1 MNRENLY
8 IHVGTQKTGS
18 TTIQTILSKNKQKLL
33 KEGICYLGRFPKLAR
48 RIRIVSEFNEPL
60 ANELKSK
67 IWHTVD
73 SNPNKGIQAY
83 VISNE
88 KYSGEKMISY
98 RNAGAVA
105 ETLKYAVEKLP
116 FNVKIIVYLRRQDT
130 YIEST
135 YAQKVYSGYTGTF
148 DEFMDH
154 FGEDDFHWDQ
164 FIDRYAK
171 VFGEKNLIVYPF
183 DKKYLPESQSLIHH
197 FGRTIGSEKLA
208 NYSDKAIANKR
219 FSRNSLNIARITNQ
233 HLGKNE
239 RRRFREILKEHDEHL
254 PNNTFFSTEERKRF
268 LSNYRQSNQRVAE
281 AYLNESGDKLFSKPD
296 YSKIDAKRV
305 DENPSTEEL
314 LASLAQITL
323 NLDRKLREEREAM
336 NKENKTYRFI
346 KKLYSRLR
354 RLFRSLS

>member
-8 IHVGTQKTGS
+8 IHIGTQKTGS
-18 TTIQTILSKNKQKLL
+18 TTLQTILSKNKQKLL

-48 RIRIVSEFNEPL
+48 RIRTVARFDEPL
-60 ANELKSK
+60 ADELKSE
-67 IWHTVD
+67 IRYTVD
-73 SNPNKGIQAY
+73 SNLKKGVRTY

-88 KYSGEKMISY
+88 KFSGDKMISY

-105 ETLKYAVEKLP
+105 ETLKHAVKELP

-148 DEFMDH
+148 DEFMEH

-164 FIDRYAK
+164 FLDRYAK
-171 VFGEKNLIVYPF
+171 VFGIENLIVYPF

-197 FGRTIGSEKLA
+197 FGKTIGSEKLA
-208 NYSDKAIANKR
+208 NYSEKAIANKR
-219 FSRNSLNIARITNQ
+219 FTRNSLNIARITNQ
-233 HLGKNE
+233 HLGKYE
-239 RRRFREILKEHDEHL
+239 RRQFRGILKEHDEHL

-281 AYLNESGDKLFSKPD
+281 GYLNHSGDKLFSKPD

-305 DENPSTEEL
+305 DENPTSEEL
-314 LASLAQITL
+314 LTSLAQITL
-323 NLDRKLREEREAM
+323 NLNRKLREEREA
-336 NKENKTYRFI
+336 NDNEKKTYRLM
-346 KKLYSRLR
+346 KKLRSRLR
-354 RLFRSLS
+354 RLFR